1 MIFVIPA
8 MPSGTLHANR
18 ANVPTTGSRI
28 FASIILSQLEKKQAM
43 AGNIFVP
50 VGLDIAF
57 L

>member
-8 MPSGTLHANR
+8 RPSGTLHANR